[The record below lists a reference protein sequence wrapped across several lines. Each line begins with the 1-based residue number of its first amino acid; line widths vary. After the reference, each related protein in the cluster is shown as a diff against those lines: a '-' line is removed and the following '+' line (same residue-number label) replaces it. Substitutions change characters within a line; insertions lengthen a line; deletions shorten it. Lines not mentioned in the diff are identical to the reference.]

1 MPFPIP
7 LIKDPALQKFC
18 EERQLYD
25 TLAAAYHYV
34 QKFFPTSTNVEL
46 RFLGP
51 YFEEDVDDYSIIF
64 DIETN
69 LTVKEVLE
77 AKDRF
82 INATMDIPGAE
93 YLVLSYRFTDHES
106 S

>member
-1 MPFPIP
+1 MQLTLPP
-7 LIKDPALQKFC
+7 IKDSALQQFC
-18 EERQLYD
+18 DERQLYD

-34 QKFFPTSTNVEL
+34 QKFFPTATRIGL
-46 RFLGP
+46 RFRGP

-69 LTVKEVLE
+69 MTVKEILE
-77 AKDRF
+77 ANDRF

-93 YLVLSYRFTDHES
+93 YIVLACM
-106 S
+106 

>member
-1 MPFPIP
+1 MPLTLPP
-7 LIKDPALQKFC
+7 IKDPALQKFC

-34 QKFFPTSTNVEL
+34 QKFFPTATSIEL

-64 DIETN
+64 DIDIN

-77 AKDRF
+77 ANDRF

-93 YLVLSYRFTDHES
+93 YIVLSYRFTDHES